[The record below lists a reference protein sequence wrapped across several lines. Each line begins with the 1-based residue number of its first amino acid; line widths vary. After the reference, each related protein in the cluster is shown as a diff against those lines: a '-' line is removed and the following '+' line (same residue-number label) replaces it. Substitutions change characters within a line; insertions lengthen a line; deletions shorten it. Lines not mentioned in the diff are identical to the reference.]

1 MGHKR
6 FKTLLEII
14 LFLELAQ
21 DKLKLFTFWDFSVM
35 LKKTMTQENFE
46 ECLWSTDSILLCVS
60 T

>member
-46 ECLWSTDSILLCVS
+46 ECL
-60 T
+60 